1 MMHVLTAVT
10 PIYNSAPHVGQGGHH
25 TVHTHN
31 TAKKRRGLARPRCI
45 PPQMAEITSD
55 AFVDSLLA
63 DTLDA
68 LEDVSLPL
76 PDLPN
81 PPPPTLPSLPD
92 IAAFLRGELNM
103 REPSMANGTTS
114 SIIERACME
123 LEISPQGKTLLA
135 QARACW
141 QALGAPPL
149 GVFSPPPPMSTTLVA
164 PEVGCAAPLLLP
176 STGGIGTIGGMAAP
190 MMWASAVPIG
200 APPPPAA
207 LAGNLS
213 ALNINELQD
222 LSARLKLEIRARQH
236 ELKEAT
242 QSQPPPTGEQGAA
255 GGGRD
260 HDAVSAPASTISSA
274 PAAAQHGAPPLPA
287 LPGADED
294 GNDDS
299 LPVEGDMLPRP
310 CTRCRTSRVLCD
322 RKHPCS
328 RCVRLGYECTVPE
341 SVRRG
346 RPPGSKGRKQGRHA
360 ANADTFIAAAA
371 AFAAG
376 EDAEDFEDDAED
388 GVTSEIRSFLGG
400 GAPHDESSDANN
412 SRGRQATGETHA
424 ISATGEQA
432 RQRQSKSSSPD
443 KPQNAETSGSALVW
457 PAPSAPSLGWEPM
470 QESMSELLI
479 SGLLDH
485 GNANAARPSTA
496 RADPQAA
503 AAPSAPSA
511 ENHKGAPAA
520 GAAKTVLSAL
530 RERRTERAEER
541 RRDGEEERAEGQG
554 GRVRTWNSD
563 DEEGGENGAAE
574 RRTSRG
580 LQTQDSAVPL
590 TSQE

>member
-1 MMHVLTAVT
+1 M
-10 PIYNSAPHVGQGGHH
+10 
-25 TVHTHN
+25 
-31 TAKKRRGLARPRCI
+31 
-45 PPQMAEITSD
+45 
-55 AFVDSLLA
+55 
-63 DTLDA
+63 
-68 LEDVSLPL
+68 
-76 PDLPN
+76 
-81 PPPPTLPSLPD
+81 
-92 IAAFLRGELNM
+92 
-103 REPSMANGTTS
+103 
-114 SIIERACME
+114 
-123 LEISPQGKTLLA
+123 
-135 QARACW
+135 
-141 QALGAPPL
+141 
-149 GVFSPPPPMSTTLVA
+149 A

-242 QSQPPPTGEQGAA
+242 QSQPPPTEEQGTA
-255 GGGRD
+255 GVGRD
-260 HDAVSAPASTISSA
+260 HDVVSAPASTISSA

-412 SRGRQATGETHA
+412 SRAARRPGRPTQL
-424 ISATGEQA
+424 A
-432 RQRQSKSSSPD
+432 RRASRRG
-443 KPQNAETSGSALVW
+443 SGSRNRRRRTSRRTPRRA
-457 PAPSAPSLGWEPM
+457 ATPSCGQHPRPRRSAGSPCKKHVGAAH
-470 QESMSELLI
+470 QR
-479 SGLLDH
+479 LLDH
-485 GNANAARPSTA
+485 GNACSSSLHGPGRPAGRRGTLRTVRRESQG
-496 RADPQAA
+496 RAT
-503 AAPSAPSA
+503 
-511 ENHKGAPAA
+511 A

-541 RRDGEEERAEGQG
+541 RRDGEEERAEGQS